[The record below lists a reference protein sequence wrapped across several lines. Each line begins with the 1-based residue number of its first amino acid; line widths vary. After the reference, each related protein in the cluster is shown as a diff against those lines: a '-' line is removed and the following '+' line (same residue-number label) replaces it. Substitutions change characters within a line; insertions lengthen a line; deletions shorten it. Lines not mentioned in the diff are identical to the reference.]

1 MTTFFFRPRATS
13 VEDDALYNFVPRVL
27 SGIGGDEDAVLNAD
41 ARLPRCSHHLVTN
54 TLFIVVVASRLPLSE
69 NAFSKVFVVKVDD
82 IVSRLVFDRKSR
94 APLFILVVLLPS
106 MFSFDVFVSFFRRD
120 VRARRCRRPHQNVV
134 SKRPI
139 GDRCHMH

>member
-1 MTTFFFRPRATS
+1 MTTFFFRPCATS

-41 ARLPRCSHHLVTN
+41 ARLPRCSHHLATN

-94 APLFILVVLLPS
+94 APLFILVV
-106 MFSFDVFVSFFRRD
+106 FVSFFRRD

-134 SKRPI
+134 SRRPI